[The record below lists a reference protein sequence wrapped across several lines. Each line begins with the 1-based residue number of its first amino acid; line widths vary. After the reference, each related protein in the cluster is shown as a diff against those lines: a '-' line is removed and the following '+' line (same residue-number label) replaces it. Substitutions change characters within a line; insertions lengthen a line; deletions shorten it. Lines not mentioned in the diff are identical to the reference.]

1 MPGRSE
7 RRGHHFPPLAPR
19 LRQLLD
25 KFHRHHDLA
34 SSDGSPS
41 AGLDYRER
49 PLSRVG
55 RSASHDGL
63 DGQHFPAAASA
74 YQLLETVGAGST
86 SKVCRVG
93 QEHCLQPASN
103 QLGARRTPSSRGS
116 WARLSSQ
123 LALSH

>member
-25 KFHRHHDLA
+25 KFHRHHEHA
-34 SSDGSPS
+34 SVDGSPS
-41 AGLDYRER
+41 AGLDFRER

-63 DGQHFPAAASA
+63 DGQRFPAAASA
-74 YQLLETVGAGST
+74 YQLLETVGTGST
-86 SKVCRVG
+86 SKVSRVG
-93 QEHCLQPASN
+93 QEHCLLQPA
-103 QLGARRTPSSRGS
+103 AC
-116 WARLSSQ
+116 
-123 LALSH
+123 